1 MAQISISCLILSF
14 LTLLATPVAAQT
26 VSGAPAGQTPAVGE
40 VATGLDRALRMT
52 VPVMIN
58 GQGPFDFVVD
68 TGADRT
74 VISEELAKQLN
85 LPQTG
90 TATLHAMGGSAKV
103 KQSQAGKDNTQ
114 TADVDGSGNITQ
126 NQSGRSNS
134 QSISIGGGVNVG
146 GGKPSITQSQTG
158 ANRKQSIKIDG
169 KTVETKSE

>member
-1 MAQISISCLILSF
+1 MNKSLFSAIAATLMLAGSGAGAQESMLLAQVNVGNITQNQSGWGNSQSISIGNTDSKPAKKGKKGEKMSS
-14 LTLLATPVAAQT
+14 TQNDPETGNKQSAN
-26 VSGAPAGQTPAVGE
+26 VS
-40 VATGLDRALRMT
+40 
-52 VPVMIN
+52 
-58 GQGPFDFVVD
+58 
-68 TGADRT
+68 
-74 VISEELAKQLN
+74 
-85 LPQTG
+85 
-90 TATLHAMGGSAKV
+90 GSAKV